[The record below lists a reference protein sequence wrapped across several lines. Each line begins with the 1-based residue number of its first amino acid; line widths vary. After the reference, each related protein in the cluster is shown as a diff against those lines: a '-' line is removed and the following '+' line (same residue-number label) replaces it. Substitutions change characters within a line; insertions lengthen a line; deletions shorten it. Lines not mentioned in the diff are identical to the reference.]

1 MAPNMDFEIVK
12 PARAFLHPQVFLK
25 KVACANHHEQN
36 YCSKLIKRAANHQ
49 VRLHILANSTNLE
62 IIGFVAISASEL
74 INSPCVTIDYL
85 LTTPLYRGSMF
96 KELGG
101 MKASEYLVDYVIN
114 LATQVNA
121 DIPFRY
127 IALQPAHEKLL
138 PLYRSIGFTPL
149 DKTGWLFFK
158 INQ

>member
-1 MAPNMDFEIVK
+1 MGFEIIK
-12 PARAFLHPQVFLK
+12 PSRAFLHPQVFLK

-36 YCSKLIKRAANHQ
+36 YCTQLIKRAAIHQ
-49 VRLHILANSTNLE
+49 VRLHILANSTDLE
-62 IIGFVAISASEL
+62 IIGFIAISASEL
-74 INSPCVTIDYL
+74 KNSPCVTIDYL
-85 LTTPLYRGSMF
+85 LTTPSYRGVKF
-96 KELGG
+96 KGLGD
-101 MKASEYLVDYVIN
+101 MKASEYLVDYAIN
-114 LATQVNA
+114 LVTQVNA

-138 PLYRSIGFTPL
+138 TLYRSIGFVPL